1 MIVVAFAVMGVL
13 LLFSV
18 YLVLRMQNLQ
28 RELALTRTSAKQSN
42 SKVSHAYRNLVLV
55 TEALEKNLSTR
66 TENAFKRR
74 LINAQQH
81 AAFMVLM
88 SNFSTIVMAC
98 CEKGASLE
106 EALNQVLKN
115 EELSLTDLQEVL
127 KEMPSNVRMAWS
139 KNSADGFIAACQ
151 LITIT
156 ISGTTKS
163 AAQKEHQAS

>member
-66 TENAFKRR
+66 TENAFKR
-74 LINAQQH
+74 
-81 AAFMVLM
+81 
-88 SNFSTIVMAC
+88 S
-98 CEKGASLE
+98 
-106 EALNQVLKN
+106 
-115 EELSLTDLQEVL
+115 
-127 KEMPSNVRMAWS
+127 
-139 KNSADGFIAACQ
+139 
-151 LITIT
+151 
-156 ISGTTKS
+156 
-163 AAQKEHQAS
+163 